1 MLTAHNTGRGCAGQ
15 APESVYLASDN
26 LHALFLSIRDI
37 GILLW
42 AVPTPITAFEYRA
55 DSSRQHNGVGSS
67 QTELA
72 VVKSFSIGPSR
83 EAAKL
88 INTKATLVNGK

>member
-26 LHALFLSIRDI
+26 LHAVFFSIRDI

-42 AVPTPITAFEYRA
+42 AVPMPITAFEYRA
-55 DSSRQHNGVGSS
+55 DSSRQHSGVGSS

-72 VVKSFSIGPSR
+72 VVKSFSIRPSR

-88 INTKATLVNGK
+88 INTKATLGNGK

>member
-1 MLTAHNTGRGCAGQ
+1 MLTAHNTGRGYAGQ

-26 LHALFLSIRDI
+26 LHALFLS
-37 GILLW
+37 ILLW

-88 INTKATLVNGK
+88 INTKATLGNGK